1 MREER
6 RKYEDKFKEMEQ
18 QLFEQQEE
26 LVKKDM
32 TIKNLTQK
40 QLDMHEAM
48 KEAQKLQEA
57 HLDQKRQLEKALQEL
72 AHVQQLRQSL
82 QEDLL
87 SSN

>member
-1 MREER
+1 MREDK
-6 RKYEDKFKEMEQ
+6 RKFEEKFKEMEQ

-57 HLDQKRQLEKALQEL
+57 HLDQKRQLENALHEL

-87 SSN
+87 STN